1 MTTLTSSP
9 AASPRASLVHFW
21 DFDSQW
27 GADRSRIPPAGPK
40 TWGSL
45 DFDATD
51 RLLEL
56 HARFEV
62 PACFAV
68 VGAVALPG
76 KRPYHDALQIR
87 RIHEAGH
94 EIASHSF
101 RHEWLPGLNRLS
113 LLETLRRS
121 RESLEQCIGA
131 PVVSF
136 VPPFNQPFDY
146 AKVGSIS
153 LSERREAGTSRTTL
167 QRLCDAL
174 HETGYRFCRVAYR
187 PLHIR
192 IAEWVSGRRL
202 DRPGR
207 LEKIAGITCA
217 RLNTPTGFQEDAVD
231 MVNRCA
237 ERGGL
242 VVVCGHPHALWSGTK
257 QDERWLIPF
266 LGRVHELQKAGH
278 LRVCRPSELLN
289 GSH

>member
-1 MTTLTSSP
+1 MITP
-9 AASPRASLVHFW
+9 ASIPQPRASLVHFW

-27 GADRSRIPPAGPK
+27 GADRSRVPPAGPK
-40 TWGSL
+40 SWGTL
-45 DFDATD
+45 DFEATD

-56 HARFEV
+56 HARFNV

-68 VGAVALPG
+68 VGAVALAG
-76 KRPYHDALQIR
+76 KRPYHDAVQIR
-87 RIHEAGH
+87 RVHAAGH

-101 RHEWLPGLNRLS
+101 RHEWLPGLDRAS

-121 RESLEQCIGA
+121 RHALEQCIGA

-136 VPPFNQPFDY
+136 VPPYNQPFDH
-146 AKVGSIS
+146 ARAGSIS
-153 LSERREAGTSRTTL
+153 LAERREAGKTRTTV
-167 QRLCDAL
+167 QRMCQAL
-174 HETGYRFCRVAYR
+174 FETGYKFCRVAYR

-207 LEKIAGITCA
+207 LENIAGITCA
-217 RLNTPTGFQEDAVD
+217 RLNTPTGFEEPAVE

-242 VVVCGHPHALWSGTK
+242 VVVCGHPHSLWSGTK

-266 LGRVHELQKAGH
+266 LARVQELQKAGR
-278 LRVCRPSELLN
+278 LRVCRPRELVAEAI
-289 GSH
+289 H